1 MGLSAKRADRTDMG
15 RNGTM
20 DFRSP
25 APVMLRIGGEDVG
38 EASGGV
44 FDHHNP
50 VTGEHQAQIPLAGKV
65 EVDTAVARAKA
76 AFEGWRRWRPEAR
89 REVLIKLA
97 RLIDEHLEEFAHLA
111 ALDGGTP
118 LMSGRGMSML
128 SAEWHRYYAGWCD
141 KLDGQL
147 LSTFDTRG
155 EFSYSTP
162 EPLGVVG
169 IIITWNGPLI
179 SLGMKVAPA
188 LAAGNCVVV
197 KPAEVTPFAPDL
209 YARLVREAGVPDGV
223 FSLLP
228 GGVEAGEALVRHPDV
243 ELISFTGGPIAARK
257 ILAGCAEQLKPA
269 VLELGGKS
277 ASLLF
282 PDTDIDAAC
291 QRAVQWSIGVMAGQ
305 GCALPTRLLVHESIH
320 DEVVEKLIAIAKAYK
335 VGDPLEEG
343 VAVGPLINAPAC
355 DRVMG
360 MLDRVRSENSGRIVL
375 GGNRCGGPLAGRN
388 YIEPTI
394 ITEVDPNSEIAQVEV
409 FGPVLIVMKF
419 KDEDEAVAIANNTRY
434 GLAAYI
440 QSDSLKR
447 VHRLAERLKAGGV
460 YVNGATQIHPYT
472 PFGGLGVSGYGKEGG
487 RAGLDEYLRYKTVS
501 IA

>member
-1 MGLSAKRADRTDMG
+1 MSATEIP
-15 RNGTM
+15 T
-20 DFRSP
+20 
-25 APVMLRIGGEDVG
+25 VMLRIGHSDL
-38 EASGGV
+38 ASGSGGTYT
-44 FDHHNP
+44 HCNP
-50 VTGEHQAQIPLAGKV
+50 VTGLPQAEIPLAGKAEMDQAV
-65 EVDTAVARAKA
+65 ERAKA
-76 AFEGWRRWRPEAR
+76 AFDEWRRWRPEAR
-89 REVLIKLA
+89 REVLLKLA
-97 RLIDEHLEEFAHLA
+97 RLVDENVETFARLA

-118 LMSGRGMSML
+118 LPSGRGMAML
-128 SAEWHRYYAGWCD
+128 SAQWHSYYAGWCD
-141 KLDGQL
+141 KLEGQL

-155 EFSYSTP
+155 ELSYSSP

-169 IIITWNGPLI
+169 VIITWNGPVI

-209 YARLVREAGVPDGV
+209 YAQLVRQAGIPDGV

-228 GGVEAGEALVRHPDV
+228 GGIEAGEALVNHPDV

-257 ILAGCAEQLKPA
+257 ILIACAEQLKPA

-282 PDTDIDAAC
+282 PDTDVDAAC
-291 QRAVQWSIGVMAGQ
+291 ARAVQWSIGVMAGQ

-320 DEVVEKLIAIAKAYK
+320 DAVVQKLIAIASAYK
-335 VGDPLEEG
+335 VGDPMEEG
-343 VAVGPLINAPAC
+343 VAVGPLINAAAC

-360 MLDRVRSENSGRIVL
+360 MLDRVRSEKSGKIVM
-375 GGNRCGGPLAGRN
+375 GGNRCSGSLAGKN

-394 ITEVDPNSEIAQVEV
+394 ITDVDPDSEIAQIEV

-419 KDEDEAVAIANNTRY
+419 KDEDEAVRIANATRY

-440 QSDSLKR
+440 QSDNIKL
-447 VHRLAERLKAGGV
+447 VHRVAERLKAGGV

-472 PFGGLGVSGYGKEGG
+472 PFGGLGLSGYGKEGG
-487 RAGLDEYLRYKTVS
+487 RAGIDEYLRYKTVT

>member
-1 MGLSAKRADRTDMG
+1 
-15 RNGTM
+15 
-20 DFRSP
+20 
-25 APVMLRIGGEDVG
+25 
-38 EASGGV
+38 
-44 FDHHNP
+44 
-50 VTGEHQAQIPLAGKV
+50 
-65 EVDTAVARAKA
+65 
-76 AFEGWRRWRPEAR
+76 
-89 REVLIKLA
+89 
-97 RLIDEHLEEFAHLA
+97 
-111 ALDGGTP
+111 
-118 LMSGRGMSML
+118 
-128 SAEWHRYYAGWCD
+128 
-141 KLDGQL
+141 
-147 LSTFDTRG
+147 FDTRG
-155 EFSYSTP
+155 EFSYSAP
-162 EPLGVVG
+162 EPYGVVG

-197 KPAEVTPFAPDL
+197 KPAELTPFAPDL

-228 GGVEAGEALVRHPDV
+228 GGIEAGEALVRHPKV
-243 ELISFTGGPIAARK
+243 EKVSFTGGPIAARK
-257 ILAGCAEQLKPA
+257 ILAACAEQLKPA

-305 GCALPTRLLVHESIH
+305 GCALPTRLIVHESIH
-320 DEVVEKLIAIAKAYK
+320 DEVIEKLVAIAKSYK
-335 VGDPLEEG
+335 VGDPFEEG
-343 VAVGPLINAPAC
+343 VRVGPLINAAAC

-360 MLDRVRSENSGRIVL
+360 MLDRVRSEKSGRIVM
-375 GGNRCGGPLAGRN
+375 GGGRCGGSLAGKN

-394 ITEVDPNSEIAQVEV
+394 IADVDPASEIAQIEV

-419 KDEDEAVAIANNTRY
+419 ATEDEAVAIANDTEY

-440 QSDSLKR
+440 QSDNAKR

-460 YVNGATQIHPYT
+460 YVNGATQIYPHT

-487 RAGLDEYLRYKTVS
+487 RAGVDEFLRYKTVA